1 MNDALS
7 HEITNTLRLRNGG
20 AVVVTR
26 SDCDQGIK
34 MRNTKKDQGCIQHA
48 AKFARNARAIG
59 LDATALQ
66 LAHAATL
73 EGGEE
78 ELDCLEATI
87 RSWAATREPHLHLA
101 TMDAVLSFIRR
112 RREAIRDAGP
122 ISRDEAEEAVAN
134 GPQAARSYSF

>member
-7 HEITNTLRLRNGG
+7 HEIRNTVRLRNGG
-20 AVVVTR
+20 AVIVTR
-26 SDCDQGIK
+26 SGCDQGITMK
-34 MRNTKKDQGCIQHA
+34 NTKKDQGCIQHA
-48 AKFARNARAIG
+48 AKFVRNARAIG
-59 LDATALQ
+59 LDASGLQ

-78 ELDCLEATI
+78 ELDCLEATV
-87 RSWAATREPHLHLA
+87 RSWAAMREPHLHLA

-122 ISRDEAEEAVAN
+122 LSRDEAEQAVAH
-134 GPQAARSYSF
+134 GKPAVRSYP